1 MNKNKTLLIIVLVFV
16 LLLGG
21 AYVLYN
27 RLAQDAAPDQLSVQG
42 GTEAQTAQQPEEPQQ
57 DTGGSGE
64 ESTEPEKVLVP
75 DFTVYDSEGNEVHLS
90 DFTGK
95 PIVLN
100 FWASWCGPCKMEMPD
115 FDDAYAELGED
126 VHFLMVNMTS
136 GRETL
141 ESAKEFIAEKEYTFP
156 VFYDTAMEGAY
167 TYGVSGIPVT
177 YFISAEGVF
186 VAYYQ
191 GAMTEEILQ
200 QGIDMLV

>member
-27 RLAQDAAPDQLSVQG
+27 RLAQDAALDQLSVQG

-64 ESTEPEKVLVP
+64 ESTEPEKVLAP

-95 PIVLN
+95 PVVLN
-100 FWASWCGPCKMEMPD
+100 F
-115 FDDAYAELGED
+115 
-126 VHFLMVNMTS
+126 
-136 GRETL
+136 
-141 ESAKEFIAEKEYTFP
+141 
-156 VFYDTAMEGAY
+156 
-167 TYGVSGIPVT
+167 
-177 YFISAEGVF
+177 
-186 VAYYQ
+186 
-191 GAMTEEILQ
+191 
-200 QGIDMLV
+200 